1 MTMNMS
7 LSRFPLAVL
16 LASLVLTGCATQQK
30 VDNAQS
36 EIDRQILEASQKI
49 QAAQADLYQAG
60 ALNQPTK
67 KLPISIV
74 DNQQRVTVSWQG
86 DALQLLNKLA
96 HDRGLTFSFMG
107 VRMPLPIN
115 IDVKDASYDSVIQ
128 MLRAQIGYRADINQ
142 TADKLVLQFNRP
154 QP

>member
-67 KLPISIV
+67 KLSISIV

-142 TADKLVLQFNRP
+142 TPDKLVLQFNRP